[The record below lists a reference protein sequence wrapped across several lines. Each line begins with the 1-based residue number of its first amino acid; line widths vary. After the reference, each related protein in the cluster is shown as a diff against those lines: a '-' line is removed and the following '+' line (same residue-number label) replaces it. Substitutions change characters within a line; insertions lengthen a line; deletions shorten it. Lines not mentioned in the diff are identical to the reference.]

1 LPCGAD
7 ACGSADEAGGDSD
20 CAQTPIE
27 LNANAMV
34 MHDLATARPPNTR
47 GLVVSVLLGPAH
59 AKGSI
64 SVIPSRPRLES
75 KLIVGVTLDFA
86 RRSRRI
92 GLKGNGARGRQR
104 STLVLSSSGSICRP
118 HAKRKSMASFVAR
131 TCIWCAAVA
140 LTVPAPLTVAEQQ
153 TAAPAVKSTPQ
164 SAQQAPFKQEELEQL
179 VAPIALYPDA
189 LLAQVLMAS
198 TYPIEVV
205 QAARWAKSNPTLT
218 VTALENAMQNEPW
231 DPSVKALTAVP
242 QVLEMMEQKLDW
254 THKLGDAFLGQQS
267 EVMQAVQRLRAKA
280 SAAGHLQSGKE
291 QTVTT
296 KQEGGETVI
305 VIEPANPEVIY
316 VPTYDPAYVYGTWP
330 YPAYPP
336 YYWYPPGYYYPGGAF
351 LAGIVIGAWLW
362 GGCNWGGGGGGVYVD
377 HHRYNNFNRT
387 NISDRNWR
395 HNVEHRKGVAYRDQ
409 ATASRFDRDFSR
421 NAQAREQFRG
431 RAEQGRAEI
440 QRGDLGGR
448 LDSTSFGNRGAFDGV
463 GNSAAT
469 RDISNR
475 GNASRE
481 SMGRTGRG
489 FSGGGGRMGGGGRGG
504 GGRR

>member
-1 LPCGAD
+1 MPSLTTRTLAWSVVVALVAPAPPQTV
-7 ACGSADEAGGDSD
+7 AQQ
-20 CAQTPIE
+20 AQT
-27 LNANAMV
+27 
-34 MHDLATARPPNTR
+34 
-47 GLVVSVLLGPAH
+47 SPAQ
-59 AKGSI
+59 AS
-64 SVIPSRPRLES
+64 PQ
-75 KLIVGVTLDFA
+75 
-86 RRSRRI
+86 
-92 GLKGNGARGRQR
+92 GA
-104 STLVLSSSGSICRP
+104 
-118 HAKRKSMASFVAR
+118 AS
-131 TCIWCAAVA
+131 
-140 LTVPAPLTVAEQQ
+140 P
-153 TAAPAVKSTPQ
+153 
-164 SAQQAPFKQEELEQL
+164 APFKQEELEQL

-205 QAARWAKSNPTLT
+205 QASRWAKSNPKLT
-218 VTALENAMQNEPW
+218 GQALEDAMQNEPW
-231 DPSVKALTAVP
+231 DPSVKALAAVP
-242 QVLEMMEQKLDW
+242 QVLTMMEDKLDW
-254 THKLGDAFLGQQS
+254 TQKLGDAFLGQQV
-267 EVMQAVQRLRAKA
+267 EVMKAVQRLRAKA

-296 KQEGGETVI
+296 MQEGGETVI
-305 VIEPANPEVIY
+305 IIEPANPEVIY
-316 VPTYDPAYVYGTWP
+316 VPTYDPAYVYGPWP

-362 GGCNWGGGGGGVYVD
+362 GGCNWGGGGVYVD

-387 NISDRNWR
+387 NISDGNWR

-421 NAQAREQFRG
+421 NAEMREQFRG
-431 RAEQGRAEI
+431 RAEQGRAEMR
-440 QRGDLGGR
+440 QGDFARQLDSAGLGNRGDRGVGGAAGVADR
-448 LDSTSFGNRGAFDGV
+448 GNFSGGNRGAFDGV

-481 SMGRTGRG
+481 SMGRTGGG
-489 FSGGGGRMGGGGRGG
+489 FSGGARGGGGRGG

>member
-1 LPCGAD
+1 
-7 ACGSADEAGGDSD
+7 
-20 CAQTPIE
+20 
-27 LNANAMV
+27 
-34 MHDLATARPPNTR
+34 
-47 GLVVSVLLGPAH
+47 
-59 AKGSI
+59 
-64 SVIPSRPRLES
+64 
-75 KLIVGVTLDFA
+75 
-86 RRSRRI
+86 
-92 GLKGNGARGRQR
+92 
-104 STLVLSSSGSICRP
+104 
-118 HAKRKSMASFVAR
+118 MASLSTKTLA
-131 TCIWCAAVA
+131 WSVA
-140 LTVPAPLTVAEQQ
+140 LALIAPAPLPIAAQQ
-153 TAAPAVKSTPQ
+153 AQASAAPGASSP
-164 SAQQAPFKQEELEQL
+164 APFKQEELEQL

-205 QAARWAKSNPTLT
+205 QAARWAKSKPHLT
-218 VTALENAMQNEPW
+218 GPALEDAMQKEPW
-231 DPSVKALTAVP
+231 DPSVKSLTAVP
-242 QVLEMMEQKLDW
+242 QVLAMMEQKLDW
-254 THKLGDAFLGQQS
+254 THKLGDAFLGQQA

-280 SAAGHLQSGKE
+280 VAAGHLQSGTE

-305 VIEPANPEVIY
+305 VIEPATEVVY
-316 VPTYDPAYVYGTWP
+316 VPTYDPAYVYGPWP

-362 GGCNWGGGGGGVYVD
+362 GGCNWGGGGGVYVD

-387 NISDRNWR
+387 NISDGNWR
-395 HNVEHRKGVAYRDQ
+395 HNVDHRKGVAYRDQ

-421 NAQAREQFRG
+421 NAEAREQFRG

-440 QRGDLGGR
+440 RQGDFAR
-448 LDSTSFGNRGAFDGV
+448 QLDSSSFGNRGAFDGV

-481 SMGRTGRG
+481 SMGRTGSG
-489 FSGGGGRMGGGGRGG
+489 FSGGGRMGGGGRGG

>member
-1 LPCGAD
+1 MRGAGTFNRHV
-7 ACGSADEAGGDSD
+7 ALRANGP
-20 CAQTPIE
+20 TP
-27 LNANAMV
+27 
-34 MHDLATARPPNTR
+34 TAALR
-47 GLVVSVLLGPAH
+47 SV
-59 AKGSI
+59 
-64 SVIPSRPRLES
+64 
-75 KLIVGVTLDFA
+75 
-86 RRSRRI
+86 
-92 GLKGNGARGRQR
+92 
-104 STLVLSSSGSICRP
+104 
-118 HAKRKSMASFVAR
+118 SMASAFPRTLAWGVAF
-131 TCIWCAAVA
+131 A
-140 LTVPAPLTVAEQQ
+140 LIAPAPPPIA
-153 TAAPAVKSTPQ
+153 
-164 SAQQAPFKQEELEQL
+164 AQQAQPPAAQAEAASAPFKEEELEQL

-205 QAARWAKSNPTLT
+205 QASRWAKSNPKLSGQ
-218 VTALENAMQNEPW
+218 ALEDALQKEPW
-231 DPSVKALTAVP
+231 DPAVKSLTAVP

-254 THKLGDAFLGQQS
+254 THKLGDAFLGQQA
-267 EVMQAVQRLRAKA
+267 EVMKAVQRLRAKA
-280 SAAGHLQSGKE
+280 SAAGHLQSSKE

-296 KQEGGETVI
+296 TQENGETVI
-305 VIEPANPEVIY
+305 VIEPATAVIY
-316 VPTYDPAYVYGTWP
+316 VPTYDPAYVYGPWP

-362 GGCNWGGGGGGVYVD
+362 GGCNWGGGGLHVE

-387 NISDRNWR
+387 NISDGNWR

-421 NAQAREQFRG
+421 NAEAREQFRG
-431 RAEQGRAEI
+431 RAEQGRSEMR
-440 QRGDLGGR
+440 QGDFAGR

-481 SMGRTGRG
+481 SMGRTGG
-489 FSGGGGRMGGGGRGG
+489 SFSGGGGRMGGGGRGG